1 MRTNTTWLSRLVAMV
16 VLALAFAGVPH
27 AQTVTRVDTRT
38 FEVIAVDGNKLVV
51 RDERG
56 TTELTVPPD
65 FRFMVDGKSMA
76 VSDLKAGMKGTATV
90 TTSTTA
96 LPVFVTEVREADV
109 LHASSFSVDIRG
121 ADGQARRFT
130 QGELDKRGVQVV
142 KNGQPVRLADL
153 RRGDK
158 LTAVIVTSG
167 APIVL
172 TEQQVQAT
180 LDAAKAVGA
189 ANTQAGAATS
199 APAAATT
206 TAPAGAATTQGAT
219 SAPAGAST
227 SAAPASTP
235 APTTS
240 VPASPP
246 AAASGLGMTWWVL
259 IAILIAL
266 AVYFFMRRKKEP

>member
-1 MRTNTTWLSRLVAMV
+1 MRTNTTWLSRIVAIV

-27 AQTVTRVDTRT
+27 AQTATRVDTRN

-65 FRFMVDGKSMA
+65 FRFTVDGKSMA

-90 TTSTTA
+90 TTTTTA

-199 APAAATT
+199 APA
-206 TAPAGAATTQGAT
+206 GAATTQGAT